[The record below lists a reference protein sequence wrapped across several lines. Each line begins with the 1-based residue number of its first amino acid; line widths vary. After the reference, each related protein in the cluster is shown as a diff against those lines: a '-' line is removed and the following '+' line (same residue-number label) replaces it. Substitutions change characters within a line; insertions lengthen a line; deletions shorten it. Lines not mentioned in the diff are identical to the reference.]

1 MSNENRNATTKIG
14 QLLQLSQAEHKL
26 EHSRLMHCKAH
37 AVSSELQ
44 VLQALTRRALA
55 ADQAGLISFRTLD
68 AIHQDFM
75 GRLSRPA
82 PPGFEPPC
90 IAAVMRTDQ
99 ELWKLVS
106 DEVGSKIQ
114 QESLGLKPLD
124 AAFTRLSSAAT
135 VALHLLPTCKPAG
148 GPADRKERRKFEDA
162 DSCSPDHRAGKTGV
176 RSRKRQAACLKIW
189 RGLPSQDKHG
199 VPFCYNFNLA
209 HGCWEEASGEP
220 CRCKRGLHACMGCG
234 KHGQHVCRS

>member
-14 QLLQLSQAEHKL
+14 QLLQLSQAERQL
-26 EHSRLMHCKAH
+26 EHSRLMHCQAH
-37 AVSSELQ
+37 AVSSELR

-75 GRLSRPA
+75 GHLSRPA

-99 ELWKLVS
+99 ELWKFVS

-114 QESLGLKPLD
+114 QDALGLKPLD

-135 VALHLLPTCKPAG
+135 VVLHLLPTYLQVALQTERSAASSTMLTRAPLTIGQGRPASE
-148 GPADRKERRKFEDA
+148 AE
-162 DSCSPDHRAGKTGV
+162 SV
-176 RSRKRQAACLKIW
+176 R
-189 RGLPSQDKHG
+189 P
-199 VPFCYNFNLA
+199 
-209 HGCWEEASGEP
+209 
-220 CRCKRGLHACMGCG
+220 HA
-234 KHGQHVCRS
+234 